1 MPIADA
7 VPAPSR
13 NANRLVC
20 TLSKMSLEDAK
31 ALGIDEADRWCYVRV
46 DSAKVN
52 IAPAAATARWFKL
65 VGVPLGNGNIVYPS
79 GDEVQTVEEWTPAD
93 PLILVDDENLRGAI
107 LAEIKNAEAGI
118 MAQRI
123 KIPRREPMGRLHP
136 LKSAV

>member
-1 MPIADA
+1 
-7 VPAPSR
+7 
-13 NANRLVC
+13 
-20 TLSKMSLEDAK
+20 MSLEDAK